1 MGLRYLFKS
10 VVVLTQNVCGPGF
23 NLQYHKNKVN
33 KIKIPYHKE
42 QTGWMCALIILAMPL
57 VKKSQITIR
66 PSLQPTASSVPHL
79 LKVHVRA
86 MLMQSKVPSASYKT
100 NAKHTKAAIK
110 DNACKNDLCKC
121 AYTF

>member
-1 MGLRYLFKS
+1 MYA
-10 VVVLTQNVCGPGF
+10 VLGSIF
-23 NLQYHKNKVN
+23 NTTKNKVN

-100 NAKHTKAAIK
+100 NAKHTQRLSEKTMRAKMISASVLTPFKLISK
-110 DNACKNDLCKC
+110 INK
-121 AYTF
+121 